1 MPAATSEA
9 PAVALSFA
17 NNFWGKDDA
26 GVQPLLER
34 MSAAKT
40 TCDELKSF
48 YTARAKIEE
57 EFSRQLLNL
66 SRKSLGSQESGTLR
80 ASLDTVRQEVES
92 MGKQHQAI
100 AAQMRSEL
108 EEPLVAFAGGM
119 KERRKIIQNTVEKLL
134 KVKVQQTQ
142 AVNKTRDRY
151 EQESLKIKGYLA
163 QGHMVMGQ
171 EERKNKA
178 KLEKTQISLASSNAD
193 YEAAVKALEKTTAR
207 WNTEWKNAADKF
219 QDLEEERLDFTKSS
233 LWTFANIASTVCV
246 SDDASCEKI
255 RLSLEKMEVE
265 KDIATFIKEKGT
277 GQDIPDP
284 PKYINFCRGDVDAQS
299 EASVEPDSDAFSV
312 AQFPR
317 SINPAFRSSS
327 PQPST
332 YESHH
337 DPNNTLVKTLGHDI
351 SVGVNGSRETTA
363 TPSKLPTLP
372 AAALTMP
379 LQPQQIEAPPPQQQ
393 PQQQQQQ
400 LVQQQRPQLQQRR
413 TTQHSLQEDQR
424 RQQREQQREQQQ
436 QVARREQASRA
447 ANNVEYDSTDFT
459 PIPTSPHPL
468 DGMALLSR
476 PPGPVSSDLDLN
488 ATPST
493 NIISRPSSRGD
504 RDKSSGPT
512 LEELQQQL
520 QQSDPVSPVKQ
531 IQQQQP
537 QTPQTPLDLVPAN
550 GAQSGS
556 ASPEKKEVP
565 KRKSGFFA
573 NNSPFRRKS
582 TKDLQQQAAGSSG
595 SRQTWYGGQSGQG
608 SSMGNRTPRNN
619 ASPTKENNPPLGI
632 ERSVSPDPIAANAS
646 LALNIG
652 GNVFAVDALD
662 KRKAQQQQ
670 QQQPAPDDDPIAMA
684 LAELK
689 GVTSN
694 TGNQS
699 STSRTEM
706 NKQMSVRMSAD
717 HFHGITTPAPPGP
730 GGPQQSGRVS
740 PGGRVSMHASR
751 STSDLA
757 LPPVIPGASNGVRA
771 TPPPSYDGMQGAMIP
786 VSRLGVPP
794 PAVTSRAMK
803 ESSQKFQAQTRSL
816 FSNGASPSGGPDQRP
831 SSGSANYQGRPRG
844 GSTEIP
850 RATSPRPGS
859 RAASPRP
866 GSHAAYGSSWSGNNT
881 APDDRGYRSASPN
894 PYGGSSNPGSMNSR
908 HAHSQSMGPMGIPAQ
923 GQQPRRS
930 DTQYTRHG
938 SMDYRGSSSN
948 MYRAAGGSG
957 AVSPVDM
964 ARSVSPSP
972 FTSGV
977 NRPGS
982 SLDHTQNHMQLA
994 HYGQGQQQP
1003 PDDGYTSGSSM
1014 RGRYGTQH
1022 GRPDSSR
1029 ETTTGTR
1036 MSFYGDQQMVPAS
1049 MMAGG
1054 GTVHGRGRSKSVVDV
1069 GRGGGAPPGGGQGAD
1084 GRQYTRDGRVIMH
1097 FAKAMYMYNAAIAEE
1112 LGFAKGDIL
1121 AVLRHQDDGWWE
1133 ATVHGGNGQVGL
1145 VPSNY
1150 LQVL

>member
-66 SRKSLGSQESGTLR
+66 SRKSLGSQETGTLKL
-80 ASLDTVRQEVES
+80 SLDTVRQEVES

-100 AAQMRSEL
+100 AVQMRSEL
-108 EEPLVAFAGGM
+108 EEPLVAFAGAM
-119 KERRKIIQNTVEKLL
+119 KERRKIVQNTVEKLL

-207 WNTEWKNAADKF
+207 WNQEWKAAADKF

-277 GQDIPDP
+277 GQEIPDP

-299 EASVEPDSDAFSV
+299 EISVEPDSDAFSV

-337 DPNNTLVKTLGHDI
+337 DPNNALLKTLGHDI

-363 TPSKLPTLP
+363 TPSKLPTIP

-379 LQPQQIEAPPPQQQ
+379 PQQQQIEAPPPQQQ
-393 PQQQQQQ
+393 QQQQQQQPAPPQQQQQQQQ
-400 LVQQQRPQLQQRR
+400 LVQQRPQLQQRR
-413 TTQHSLQEDQR
+413 TTQHSLHEEQR
-424 RQQREQQREQQQ
+424 RQQQ
-436 QVARREQASRA
+436 QVARAPQNTRA
-447 ANNVEYDSTDFT
+447 ANNAEYDATDSTH
-459 PIPTSPHPL
+459 IPHSPHPL

-476 PPGPVSSDLDLN
+476 PPGPVSSDLDFN
-488 ATPST
+488 AVPST
-493 NIISRPSSRGD
+493 STNARPSRRG
-504 RDKSSGPT
+504 DKSSEST

-520 QQSDPVSPVKQ
+520 LQSGPMSPVKQ

-556 ASPEKKEVP
+556 ASPEKKELP

-573 NNSPFRRKS
+573 NNSPFRRRS
-582 TKDLQQQAAGSSG
+582 TKELQQQATGSSG
-595 SRQTWYGGQSGQG
+595 SRQTWYGGQSGQS
-608 SSMGNRTPRNN
+608 SSMGNRTPRTN
-619 ASPTKENNPPLGI
+619 ASPTKENNIPLGI

-662 KRKAQQQQ
+662 KRKGQQQQQ
-670 QQQPAPDDDPIAMA
+670 QQQPAPDDDPIALA

-706 NKQMSVRMSAD
+706 NKQMSIRMSAD
-717 HFHGITTPAPPGP
+717 HYHGIATPAPPGA
-730 GGPQQSGRVS
+730 GGPQQSGNVS
-740 PGGRVSMHASR
+740 PGGRNASSNSMHHSR
-751 STSDLA
+751 SNSDLG
-757 LPPVIPGASNGVRA
+757 LPPVIPGASNGTRA
-771 TPPPSYDGMQGAMIP
+771 TPPPSYDGMQGAMVP

-816 FSNGASPSGGPDQRP
+816 FSNGGSSSAGDQRS
-831 SSGSANYQGRPRG
+831 SSGSANYQSRSRG

-850 RATSPRPGS
+850 RAASPRPGS

-866 GSHAAYGSSWSGNNT
+866 GSHAAYGSSWSGNN

-938 SMDYRGSSSN
+938 SMDYRGSSST
-948 MYRAAGGSG
+948 MYQAGGGSG

-994 HYGQGQQQP
+994 HYGPGAQGQ

-1014 RGRYGTQH
+1014 RGRYGTQSS
-1022 GRPDSSR
+1022 RPDR
-1029 ETTTGTR
+1029 ETMTGTR
-1036 MSFYGDQQMVPAS
+1036 MSFYGDGQMVPAS

-1054 GTVHGRGRSKSVVDV
+1054 GGTVHGRGRSRSVVDAA
-1069 GRGGGAPPGGGQGAD
+1069 RGGAPPGGGQG
-1084 GRQYTRDGRVIMH
+1084 QYTRDGRVILH
-1097 FAKAMYMYNAAIAEE
+1097 FAKAMYMYQAAIAEE

>member
-57 EFSRQLLNL
+57 EYSRLLLNL

-80 ASLDTVRQEVES
+80 VSLDTVRQEVES

-178 KLEKTQISLASSNAD
+178 KLEKTQISLANSNAD

-207 WNTEWKNAADKF
+207 WNTEWKAAADKF

-277 GQDIPDP
+277 GQEIPDP

-337 DPNNTLVKTLGHDI
+337 DPNNALLKSLGHDI

-363 TPSKLPTLP
+363 TPSKLPTIP
-372 AAALTMP
+372 PTALTMP
-379 LQPQQIEAPPPQQQ
+379 PQQQQIEAPPPQQQ
-393 PQQQQQQ
+393 PVPPPQQQQQ
-400 LVQQQRPQLQQRR
+400 LVQQRPQLQQRR
-413 TTQHSLQEDQR
+413 TTQHNLHEEQR
-424 RQQREQQREQQQ
+424 RQQQQ
-436 QVARREQASRA
+436 QVARVSQSSRA
-447 ANNVEYDSTDFT
+447 ANNVD
-459 PIPTSPHPL
+459 
-468 DGMALLSR
+468 
-476 PPGPVSSDLDLN
+476 
-488 ATPST
+488 
-493 NIISRPSSRGD
+493 RG
-504 RDKSSGPT
+504 DKSSEPT

-520 QQSDPVSPVKQ
+520 QQSTGPVSPVKQ
-531 IQQQQP
+531 IQQQQQLP

-556 ASPEKKEVP
+556 ASPEKKELP

-582 TKDLQQQAAGSSG
+582 TKELQQEATRSSG
-595 SRQTWYGGQSGQG
+595 SRQTWYGGQSGQSG
-608 SSMGNRTPRNN
+608 QSSSMGNRTPRANN
-619 ASPTKENNPPLGI
+619 ASPTKENNTPLGI

-662 KRKAQQQQ
+662 KRKGQQQQ
-670 QQQPAPDDDPIAMA
+670 QQQPAPDADPIALA

-717 HFHGITTPAPPGP
+717 HYHGITTPAPPGA
-730 GGPQQSGRVS
+730 GGPQPAGNIS
-740 PGGRVSMHASR
+740 PGGRNASSHSMHNSR

-757 LPPVIPGASNGVRA
+757 LPPVIPGASNGTRA
-771 TPPPSYDGMQGAMIP
+771 TPPPSYDGMQGAMVP

-803 ESSQKFQAQTRSL
+803 EASSKFQAQTRSL
-816 FSNGASPSGGPDQRP
+816 FSNGGSSSAQDQR
-831 SSGSANYQGRPRG
+831 SSSSSANYQSRPRG

-850 RATSPRPGS
+850 RAASPRPGS

-866 GSHAAYGSSWSGNNT
+866 GSHAAYGSSWSGPGNN
-881 APDDRGYRSASPN
+881 ASEDRGYRSASPN

-908 HAHSQSMGPMGIPAQ
+908 HAHSQSMGPTGVPAQ

-938 SMDYRGSSSN
+938 SMDYRGSSSSN
-948 MYRAAGGSG
+948 IYQAAGGGSGGGSG

-994 HYGQGQQQP
+994 HYGPGGVGQGQGQ

-1014 RGRYGTQH
+1014 RGRYGTQSG

-1029 ETTTGTR
+1029 EATTGTR
-1036 MSFYGDQQMVPAS
+1036 MSFYGDGQMVPAS
-1049 MMAGG
+1049 MMVGGGSGG
-1054 GTVHGRGRSKSVVDV
+1054 GTVHGRGRSKSVVDA
-1069 GRGGGAPPGGGQGAD
+1069 GRAGGGQGAAD
-1084 GRQYTRDGRVIMH
+1084 GRQYTRDGRVIIH
-1097 FAKAMYMYNAAIAEE
+1097 FAKAMYMYQAAIAEE

>member
-57 EFSRQLLNL
+57 EYSRQLLNL
-66 SRKSLGSQESGTLR
+66 SRKSLGSQESGTLKV
-80 ASLDTVRQEVES
+80 SLDTVRQEVES

-100 AAQMRSEL
+100 ALQMRSEL

-193 YEAAVKALEKTTAR
+193 YEAAVQALEKTTAR
-207 WNTEWKNAADKF
+207 WNQEWKGAADKF

-277 GQDIPDP
+277 GQEIPDP

-299 EASVEPDSDAFSV
+299 EVSVEPDSDAFSV

-337 DPNNTLVKTLGHDI
+337 DPNNALVKTLGHDI

-363 TPSKLPTLP
+363 TPSKLPTIP

-379 LQPQQIEAPPPQQQ
+379 PQQQQIEAPPPQQQ
-393 PQQQQQQ
+393 PVPPPQQQQ
-400 LVQQQRPQLQQRR
+400 LVQQRPQLQQRR
-413 TTQHSLQEDQR
+413 TTQHSLHEEQR
-424 RQQREQQREQQQ
+424 KQQQ
-436 QVARREQASRA
+436 QVARVQQNPRA
-447 ANNVEYDSTDFT
+447 ANNVEYDSTDF
-459 PIPTSPHPL
+459 IPHSPHPL
-468 DGMALLSR
+468 DGTALLSR
-476 PPGPVSSDLDLN
+476 PPGPVSSDVGLN
-488 ATPST
+488 AAPST
-493 NIISRPSSRGD
+493 NTISRPSRRG
-504 RDKSSGPT
+504 DKSSEPT

-520 QQSDPVSPVKQ
+520 QQSGPVSPVKK

-556 ASPEKKEVP
+556 ASPEKKELP
-565 KRKSGFFA
+565 KRKSGFSA
-573 NNSPFRRKS
+573 NNSPFKRKS
-582 TKDLQQQAAGSSG
+582 TKELEQQATGSSG
-595 SRQTWYGGQSGQG
+595 SRQTWYGGQSGQS
-608 SSMGNRTPRNN
+608 SSMGNRTPRAN
-619 ASPTKENNPPLGI
+619 ASPTKENNTPFGI

-646 LALNIG
+646 VALNIG
-652 GNVFAVDALD
+652 GNVFAVDPLD
-662 KRKAQQQQ
+662 KRKGQQQQ
-670 QQQPAPDDDPIAMA
+670 QQQPAPDDDPIALA

-717 HFHGITTPAPPGP
+717 HYHGITTPAPPGA
-730 GGPQQSGRVS
+730 GGPQQSGNIS
-740 PGGRVSMHASR
+740 PGGRNASSHSMHNSR
-751 STSDLA
+751 SNSDLA
-757 LPPVIPGASNGVRA
+757 LPPVIPGASNGTRA
-771 TPPPSYDGMQGAMIP
+771 TPPPSYDGMQGAMVP

-816 FSNGASPSGGPDQRP
+816 FSNGGSSGGADQRP
-831 SSGSANYQGRPRG
+831 GSGSANYQSRSRG

-850 RATSPRPGS
+850 RAASPRPGS

-866 GSHAAYGSSWSGNNT
+866 GSHAAAYGSSWSGNN
-881 APDDRGYRSASPN
+881 ASDDRGYRSASPN

-930 DTQYTRHG
+930 DTQHTRHG

-948 MYRAAGGSG
+948 MYQAAGGSG

-994 HYGQGQQQP
+994 HYGPGGQGQ

-1014 RGRYGTQH
+1014 RGRDEDEFLWRWTDG
-1022 GRPDSSR
+1022 
-1029 ETTTGTR
+1029 
-1036 MSFYGDQQMVPAS
+1036 
-1049 MMAGG
+1049 AG
-1054 GTVHGRGRSKSVVDV
+1054 
-1069 GRGGGAPPGGGQGAD
+1069 
-1084 GRQYTRDGRVIMH
+1084 
-1097 FAKAMYMYNAAIAEE
+1097 F
-1112 LGFAKGDIL
+1112 
-1121 AVLRHQDDGWWE
+1121 DDGGWWR
-1133 ATVHGGNGQVGL
+1133 NGTWARREE
-1145 VPSNY
+1145 
-1150 LQVL
+1150 